1 MSLDFIHIEEKG
13 IKYLVHPAG
22 SIFEGIKI
30 RENPNDAF
38 ENAIKRGMIELKND
52 NIEEPKLKSRLL
64 MQYVLNETRQYVI
77 VNDMENLEKNK
88 EKQYFEGIKILKK
101 GIPIEHITHQKEF
114 MKLNFFVDKN
124 VLIPRQDT
132 EILVEEVIKIAKRI
146 NAKKILDLCTGSGAI
161 AVSLAKYLPQ
171 TEITAIDISND
182 ALKIAKKNA
191 VSNNVENQI
200 TFISSDMFT
209 NLNEEKFD
217 IIVSNPPY
225 IKTNVIKELDIQVK
239 NEPYIAL
246 DGGEDGLD
254 FYKKI
259 INESYQYLEC
269 NGYLCLEIGFDQ
281 KFDVIELI
289 ENAEKFEGTYSKK
302 DLFDNDR
309 IIITRMRG

>member
-1 MSLDFIHIEEKG
+1 MTISEL
-13 IKYLVHPAG
+13 IK
-22 SIFEGIKI
+22 K
-30 RENPNDAF
+30 
-38 ENAIKRGMIELKND
+38 GMIELKNG
-52 NIEEPKLKSRLL
+52 NIEEPKLKARLL
-64 MQYVLNETRQYVI
+64 MQYVLNKSRQYVI
-77 VNDMENLEKNK
+77 VNDREELDNIK
-88 EKQYFEGIKILKK
+88 EKQYLEEIKILKK
-101 GIPIEHITHQKEF
+101 GVPIEHITHQKEF
-114 MKLNFFVDKN
+114 MKLSFFVDKN

-132 EILVEEVIKIAKRI
+132 EILVEEVINIAKKN

-171 TEITAIDISND
+171 VEITAIDISNE

-191 VSNNVENQI
+191 ISNNVENQI

-225 IKTNVIKELDIQVK
+225 IKTNVIKNLDIQVQ
-239 NEPYIAL
+239 NEPFIAL
-246 DGGEDGLD
+246 DGGKDGLD

-259 INESYQYLEC
+259 INESYQYLKY

-281 KFDVIELI
+281 KIDVIELI
-289 ENAEKFEGTYSKK
+289 ENTESFTGTYSKK

-309 IIITRMRG
+309 IIVTRLK

>member
-1 MSLDFIHIEEKG
+1 MTISE
-13 IKYLVHPAG
+13 
-22 SIFEGIKI
+22 
-30 RENPNDAF
+30 
-38 ENAIKRGMIELKND
+38 AIKKGMIELKNE

-64 MQYVLNETRQYVI
+64 MQSILNQTRQYVI
-77 VNDMENLEKNK
+77 VNDMEELEKNK
-88 EKQYFEGIKILKK
+88 EEQYFSAIKILKK

-132 EILVEEVIKIAKRI
+132 EILVEEVIKIAQKT

-171 TEITAIDISND
+171 SEITAIDISNG

-225 IKTNVIKELDIQVK
+225 IKTNVIDNLDIQVK
-239 NEPYIAL
+239 NEPHIAL
-246 DGGEDGLD
+246 DGGKDGLY

-259 INESYQYLEC
+259 INESYQYLKYK
-269 NGYLCLEIGFDQ
+269 GFLCLEIGFDQ
-281 KFDVIELI
+281 KIDVIELI
-289 ENAEKFEGTYSKK
+289 ENTNNFDGTYSKK
-302 DLFDNDR
+302 DLYDNDR
-309 IIITRMRG
+309 IIITQMK

>member
-1 MSLDFIHIEEKG
+1 MIISE
-13 IKYLVHPAG
+13 
-22 SIFEGIKI
+22 
-30 RENPNDAF
+30 
-38 ENAIKRGMIELKND
+38 AIKKGMIELKNG
-52 NIEEPKLKSRLL
+52 NVEEPKLKARLL
-64 MQYVLNETRQYVI
+64 MQYVLNKSRQYVI
-77 VNDMENLEKNK
+77 VNDREELDNIK
-88 EKQYFEGIKILKK
+88 EKQYLEEIKILKK
-101 GIPIEHITHQKEF
+101 GVPIEHITHQKEF
-114 MKLNFFVDKN
+114 MKLSFFVDKN

-132 EILVEEVIKIAKRI
+132 EILVEEVINIAKKN

-171 TEITAIDISND
+171 AEITAIDISNE

-191 VSNNVENQI
+191 ISNNVENQI

-225 IKTNVIKELDIQVK
+225 IKTNVIKNLDIQVQ

-246 DGGEDGLD
+246 DGGKDGLD

-259 INESYQYLEC
+259 INESYQYLKC

-281 KFDVIELI
+281 KIDVIELI
-289 ENAEKFEGTYSKK
+289 ENTESFTGTYSKK

-309 IIITRMRG
+309 IIVTRLK

>member
-1 MSLDFIHIEEKG
+1 MTISEL
-13 IKYLVHPAG
+13 IK
-22 SIFEGIKI
+22 K
-30 RENPNDAF
+30 
-38 ENAIKRGMIELKND
+38 GMIELKNG
-52 NIEEPKLKSRLL
+52 NIEEPKLKARLL
-64 MQYVLNETRQYVI
+64 MQYVLNKSRQYVI
-77 VNDMENLEKNK
+77 VNDREELDNIK
-88 EKQYFEGIKILKK
+88 EKQYLEEIKILKK
-101 GIPIEHITHQKEF
+101 GVPIEHITHQKEF
-114 MKLNFFVDKN
+114 MKLSFFVDKN

-132 EILVEEVIKIAKRI
+132 EILVEEVINIAKKN

-171 TEITAIDISND
+171 AEITAIDISNE

-191 VSNNVENQI
+191 ISNNVENQI

-209 NLNEEKFD
+209 NLNEEKFY

-225 IKTNVIKELDIQVK
+225 IKTNVIKNLDIQVQ

-246 DGGEDGLD
+246 DGGKDGLD

-259 INESYQYLEC
+259 INESYQYLKY

-281 KFDVIELI
+281 KIDVIELI
-289 ENAEKFEGTYSKK
+289 ENTESFTGTYSKK

-309 IIITRMRG
+309 IIVTRLK

>member
-1 MSLDFIHIEEKG
+1 MTISEI
-13 IKYLVHPAG
+13 IK
-22 SIFEGIKI
+22 K
-30 RENPNDAF
+30 
-38 ENAIKRGMIELKND
+38 GMIELKNG

-77 VNDMENLEKNK
+77 VNDMEQLDKAK
-88 EKQYFEGIKILKK
+88 EKQYFEKIKILKK

-132 EILVEEVIKIAKRI
+132 EILVEEVIKIAQK
-146 NAKKILDLCTGSGAI
+146 NNSKKILDLCTGSGAI

-171 TEITAIDISND
+171 SEITAIDISNE
-182 ALKIAKKNA
+182 AIQIAKKNA
-191 VSNNVENQI
+191 ITNNVENQI
-200 TFISSDMFT
+200 TFINSDMFT

-225 IKTNVIKELDIQVK
+225 IKTDVINNLDNQVK

-246 DGGEDGLD
+246 DGGKDGLY

-259 INESYQYLEC
+259 INESYAYLKC

-281 KFDVIELI
+281 KIDVIELI
-289 ENAEKFEGTYSKK
+289 ENTTQFKETYSKK
-302 DLFDNDR
+302 DLYDNDR
-309 IIITRMRG
+309 IIITQIK